1 MKKRLQTILLVF
13 SVAVL
18 LWVVVYTQACQKKTL
33 LGAQLATKNEIGNIT
48 KNSALSTQ
56 ECALYWNGVK
66 LPYNEQTNAYCLPQ
80 VLDGQAVGS
89 LSAQWGSVYLPDWE
103 WQTDWSNAIE
113 TGMTFPVY
121 ISDGTQWKCM
131 YVYLSGMPAIA
142 IDSQVRISTP
152 RDMEVY
158 GYTMGR
164 LPVEN
169 NYGTIRVFW
178 PQGNL
183 RQQTVNTGVEWHWRG
198 NASYFADK
206 KSYRLNL
213 IDDKGDADPNELLG
227 LGEDSDW
234 ILLNLATDSTRVRDK
249 VSNDLWNQMSEAYE
263 FNLDGAECEYVELYL
278 NDHYMGVYLLCTKI
292 DQSSLGLTDQDNL
305 YKLRQAAWLT
315 DADFAQLDAEQSME
329 WLNKLEVVW
338 PKRWSSGVW
347 TALQNYLNLFYQRK
361 GTLSWDKLEQTAQLD
376 NLIDV
381 ALYKQFTCAIDNS
394 FQNQY
399 VLYNGKDGL
408 CYRIP
413 WDMNYTWGDAYEG
426 IMEQDF
432 TTLVIQDYE
441 LNALYQA
448 DAQRTKEKVA
458 ARWSELRNTLFDVD
472 AILQAMQQETEY
484 LVKSG
489 AWGRDFALWGETG
502 AYASGLS
509 DYRTL
514 NLEQTEELLKTRT
527 EYLDEYMA
535 DYEPQE
541 GEAVG

>member
-178 PQGNL
+178 PEGNL
-183 RQQTVNTGVEWHWRG
+183 RQQTVNTGVEM
-198 NASYFADK
+198 
-206 KSYRLNL
+206 
-213 IDDKGDADPNELLG
+213 
-227 LGEDSDW
+227 
-234 ILLNLATDSTRVRDK
+234 
-249 VSNDLWNQMSEAYE
+249 Q
-263 FNLDGAECEYVELYL
+263 
-278 NDHYMGVYLLCTKI
+278 
-292 DQSSLGLTDQDNL
+292 
-305 YKLRQAAWLT
+305 
-315 DADFAQLDAEQSME
+315 
-329 WLNKLEVVW
+329 
-338 PKRWSSGVW
+338 
-347 TALQNYLNLFYQRK
+347 
-361 GTLSWDKLEQTAQLD
+361 
-376 NLIDV
+376 
-381 ALYKQFTCAIDNS
+381 
-394 FQNQY
+394 
-399 VLYNGKDGL
+399 
-408 CYRIP
+408 
-413 WDMNYTWGDAYEG
+413 
-426 IMEQDF
+426 
-432 TTLVIQDYE
+432 
-441 LNALYQA
+441 
-448 DAQRTKEKVA
+448 
-458 ARWSELRNTLFDVD
+458 
-472 AILQAMQQETEY
+472 AILPI
-484 LVKSG
+484 KNPI
-489 AWGRDFALWGETG
+489 D
-502 AYASGLS
+502 
-509 DYRTL
+509 
-514 NLEQTEELLKTRT
+514 
-527 EYLDEYMA
+527 
-535 DYEPQE
+535 
-541 GEAVG
+541 